1 MAKRCI
7 GGGQRKP
14 RYGRLEG
21 PCAEIREEAKSILRT
36 DRPGPSCSTS
46 SGAGGACGAI
56 PPIARPLKGG
66 YIEAP
71 NGPQLH
77 LPYRSRTPES
87 DFDRMIFLLLLLLGA
102 APVRGSETGALAGH
116 VVDAESGEA
125 VGWTTVVVE
134 GLERARISDADGYF
148 FFANLPSGIH
158 VLQTLHVGYHEA
170 RFEVEVAAGDTNHVD
185 LAIGHHHL
193 ELQSIIIEGRSGR
206 PLSPLETPEVV
217 FSGSTLRQNLSRT
230 IAETIDSEPGIA
242 LRSMGP
248 APARPVL
255 RGLGGDRL
263 LVLEDGERTG
273 DLSASSSDHAVAIE
287 PLTTERIEV
296 VRGPRTLLYGS
307 NALAGVVNVVR
318 GYVPSDRSEGL
329 GGSFTWQGESVNGAL
344 GAGLSLEHP
353 LGPMALRADGS
364 WRNASDIATPR
375 GVLPNTDIRTGN
387 ASAGISLVRSWGH
400 AGVSGSLYDSD
411 YGIPPDPQGG
421 HPHGVSIELERQHLE
436 GRGELLGGPDWL
448 QRLELS
454 HAFSRYQHGEFEVN
468 HVLGLEFGVLSHH
481 SSVLAHLSPMGPMRN
496 GAMGLWYEYRNYA
509 AAGLDFTPPAEE
521 YAGALFTYQEIERGP
536 WSANAALRADAR
548 RVEPREEKVSRTV
561 GRIRT
566 RDFAGLSAG
575 LSSHYRAGHGLTLGA
590 TLMRTFRAP
599 GIEELFS
606 EGPHLAAYSYE
617 VGSGDLNT
625 ERGLGLE
632 LFADHHHERGPSPP
646 GPVPQRH
653 RRLHLPEE
661 QRQAQPEARR
671 PLPLPDGGGAR
682 PHARRRS
689 HRRLAPGAALE
700 NRLLTQLRAAATWP
714 TAAANPCRA
723 CRPLQSRI
731 SLAWEPTEA
740 LSAGGALRLA
750 ADQNRPGEFEEPTEG
765 YAVLDLSGKYYV
777 HLRGHLHTFA
787 LTLENATDAVYRN
800 HLNRVKEILPEP
812 GRNLR
817 LLHKVFF

>member
-1 MAKRCI
+1 
-7 GGGQRKP
+7 
-14 RYGRLEG
+14 
-21 PCAEIREEAKSILRT
+21 
-36 DRPGPSCSTS
+36 
-46 SGAGGACGAI
+46 
-56 PPIARPLKGG
+56 
-66 YIEAP
+66 
-71 NGPQLH
+71 
-77 LPYRSRTPES
+77 
-87 DFDRMIFLLLLLLGA
+87 MIFLLLLLLGA
-102 APVRGSETGALAGH
+102 APVRGTETGALAGH

-134 GLERARISDADGYF
+134 GLERARISDAEGYF
-148 FFANLPSGIH
+148 FFANLPSGTH
-158 VLQTLHVGYHEA
+158 LLQTLHVGYHEA
-170 RFEVEVAAGDTNHVD
+170 RFEVEVVAGDTNHVD

-193 ELQSIIIEGRSGR
+193 ELQSVLIEARSGR
-206 PLSPLETPEVV
+206 PLSPLETPAVV

-230 IAETIDSEPGIA
+230 IAETIDFEPGIA
-242 LRSMGP
+242 QRSMGP

-318 GYVPSDRSEGL
+318 GYVPSAHPEGL

-353 LGPMALRADGS
+353 LGPLSLRADGS

-387 ASAGISLVRSWGH
+387 ASVGISLVRPWGH
-400 AGVSGSLYDSD
+400 AGVSGSVYDSD
-411 YGIPPDPQGG
+411 YGIPPDPLGG

-448 QRLELS
+448 QRLELT

-481 SSVLAHLSPMGPMRN
+481 SSALAHLEPLGPFRN
-496 GAMGLWYEYRNYA
+496 GVAGLWYEYRNYA

-521 YAGALFTYQEIERGP
+521 YAGALFTYQEIERGS

-548 RVEPREEKVSRTV
+548 RVEPREERDSRTV

-575 LSSHYRAGHGLTLGA
+575 LSGLYRSGRGLTLGA

-617 VGSGDLNT
+617 VGSGGLNT

-632 LFADHHHERGPSPP
+632 LFADCHHERG
-646 GPVPQRH
+646 H
-653 RRLHLPEE
+653 LHLALFRNVIDGYIFPKNSG
-661 QRQAQPEARR
+661 QPSLRRADLYLYQMVGERVLMHGAEATADWRLGR
-671 PLPLPDGGGAR
+671 HWKTVSSLSYVRGHLADRGGEPLPRLP
-682 PHARRRS
+682 PV
-689 HRRLAPGAALE
+689 
-700 NRLLTQLRAAATWP
+700 
-714 TAAANPCRA
+714 
-723 CRPLQSRI
+723 QSRI

-777 HLRGHLHTFA
+777 HWRGHLHTFA

>member
-1 MAKRCI
+1 
-7 GGGQRKP
+7 
-14 RYGRLEG
+14 
-21 PCAEIREEAKSILRT
+21 
-36 DRPGPSCSTS
+36 
-46 SGAGGACGAI
+46 
-56 PPIARPLKGG
+56 
-66 YIEAP
+66 
-71 NGPQLH
+71 
-77 LPYRSRTPES
+77 
-87 DFDRMIFLLLLLLGA
+87 MIFLLLLLLGA
-102 APVRGSETGALAGH
+102 APVRGTETGALAGH

-148 FFANLPSGIH
+148 FFANLPPGIH
-158 VLQTLHVGYHEA
+158 VLQTLHVGFHDA

-193 ELQSIIIEGRSGR
+193 ELQTILIEVQSGR
-206 PLSPLETPEVV
+206 PLSPLETPQVV

-242 LRSMGP
+242 QRSMGP

-318 GYVPSDRSEGL
+318 GYVPSVHPENL

-353 LGPMALRADGS
+353 LGPLSLRADGS
-364 WRNASDIATPR
+364 WRNAGDIATPR

-387 ASAGISLVRSWGH
+387 ASAGISLVRPWGH
-400 AGVSGSLYDSD
+400 AGVSGSVYDSD
-411 YGIPPDPQGG
+411 YGIPPDPLGG

-436 GRGELLGGPDWL
+436 GRGELFVGPEWL
-448 QRLELS
+448 QRLELT

-481 SSVLAHLSPMGPMRN
+481 SSVLAHLAPLGPLRN
-496 GAMGLWYEYRNYA
+496 GVAGLWYEYRNYA

-521 YAGALFTYQEIERGP
+521 YAGAMFTYQEIERGS
-536 WSANAALRADAR
+536 WSANAALRADVR
-548 RVEPREEKVSRTV
+548 RVEPREERDSRTV

-566 RDFAGLSAG
+566 RDFAGLSSG
-575 LSSHYRAGHGLTLGA
+575 VSGHYRTGLDLTLGA
-590 TLMRTFRAP
+590 TWMRTFRAP

-617 VGSGDLNT
+617 VGRGDLNS

-632 LFADHHHERGPSPP
+632 LFADYHHEKG
-646 GPVPQRH
+646 H
-653 RRLHLPEE
+653 LHLALFRNAIDGYIFPKNSGKPSLRRADLYLYQMVGE
-661 QRQAQPEARR
+661 RVLMHGAEATADWHLGRNWKTLSSLSYVR
-671 PLPLPDGGGAR
+671 GHLADRGGEPLPRLP
-682 PHARRRS
+682 PV
-689 HRRLAPGAALE
+689 
-700 NRLLTQLRAAATWP
+700 
-714 TAAANPCRA
+714 
-723 CRPLQSRI
+723 QSRI
-731 SLAWEPTEA
+731 SLSWEPTET
-740 LSAGGALRLA
+740 LSATGALRLA
-750 ADQNRPGEFEEPTEG
+750 ADQNRPGEFEERTEG
-765 YAVLDLSGKYYV
+765 YAVLDFSGQYYL
-777 HLRGHLHTFA
+777 HWGGHLHTFA
-787 LTLENATDAVYRN
+787 LTLENATNAVYRN
-800 HLNRVKEILPEP
+800 HLNRVKDILPEP

>member
-1 MAKRCI
+1 M
-7 GGGQRKP
+7 
-14 RYGRLEG
+14 
-21 PCAEIREEAKSILRT
+21 
-36 DRPGPSCSTS
+36 
-46 SGAGGACGAI
+46 
-56 PPIARPLKGG
+56 
-66 YIEAP
+66 
-71 NGPQLH
+71 
-77 LPYRSRTPES
+77 
-87 DFDRMIFLLLLLLGA
+87 
-102 APVRGSETGALAGH
+102 
-116 VVDAESGEA
+116 
-125 VGWTTVVVE
+125 
-134 GLERARISDADGYF
+134 
-148 FFANLPSGIH
+148 
-158 VLQTLHVGYHEA
+158 
-170 RFEVEVAAGDTNHVD
+170 
-185 LAIGHHHL
+185 
-193 ELQSIIIEGRSGR
+193 
-206 PLSPLETPEVV
+206 V

-318 GYVPSDRSEGL
+318 GYVPSVHRSEGL

-411 YGIPPDPQGG
+411 YGIPPDPMGG

-481 SSVLAHLSPMGPMRN
+481 SSVLAHLSPMGPLRN

-548 RVEPREEKVSRTV
+548 RVEPREEEVSRTV

-617 VGSGDLNT
+617 VGNGDLGS

-632 LFADHHHERGPSPP
+632 LFADYHGEGGH
-646 GPVPQRH
+646 
-653 RRLHLPEE
+653 LHLAMFRNAIDGYIFPKNSGAPSLRRADLFLY
-661 QRQAQPEARR
+661 QMVGDRVLMHGAEATADWHLGRNLKTVS
-671 PLPLPDGGGAR
+671 PSATSG
-682 PHARRRS
+682 
-689 HRRLAPGAALE
+689 
-700 NRLLTQLRAAATWP
+700 ATWP

-723 CRPLQSRI
+723 CRRCRAAS
-731 SLAWEPTEA
+731 AWPG
-740 LSAGGALRLA
+740 SPPRL
-750 ADQNRPGEFEEPTEG
+750 
-765 YAVLDLSGKYYV
+765 
-777 HLRGHLHTFA
+777 
-787 LTLENATDAVYRN
+787 
-800 HLNRVKEILPEP
+800 
-812 GRNLR
+812 
-817 LLHKVFF
+817 

>member
-1 MAKRCI
+1 
-7 GGGQRKP
+7 
-14 RYGRLEG
+14 
-21 PCAEIREEAKSILRT
+21 
-36 DRPGPSCSTS
+36 
-46 SGAGGACGAI
+46 
-56 PPIARPLKGG
+56 
-66 YIEAP
+66 
-71 NGPQLH
+71 
-77 LPYRSRTPES
+77 
-87 DFDRMIFLLLLLLGA
+87 MIFLLLLLLGA

-125 VGWTTVVVE
+125 VAWTTVVVE
-134 GLERARISDADGYF
+134 GLERARVSDAEGF
-148 FFANLPSGIH
+148 FFFPNLPSGIH
-158 VLQTLHVGYHEA
+158 DLQTLHVGYHEA
-170 RFEVEVAAGDTNHVD
+170 RFEVEVVAGDTTHVD

-206 PLSPLETPEVV
+206 PLSPLETPEVI

-318 GYVPSDRSEGL
+318 GYVPSHRTEGL

-344 GAGLSLEHP
+344 GAGLNLEHP

-411 YGIPPDPQGG
+411 YGIPPDPLGG

-436 GRGELLGGPDWL
+436 GRGEILGGPDWL

-481 SSVLAHLSPMGPMRN
+481 SSVLAHLSPMGPLRN

-566 RDFAGLSAG
+566 RDFAGMSAG
-575 LSSHYRAGHGLTLGA
+575 FSSHYRAGHGLTLGA

-617 VGSGDLNT
+617 VGNGDLGS

-632 LFADHHHERGPSPP
+632 LFADYHGEGGHLRLALFRNAIDGYIFPKNSGAPSLRRADLFLYQMVGDRVLMHGAEATADWHLGRNLKTVSTLGYVRG
-646 GPVPQRH
+646 
-653 RRLHLPEE
+653 HLADRGGE
-661 QRQAQPEARR
+661 
-671 PLPLPDGGGAR
+671 PLPRLP
-682 PHARRRS
+682 
-689 HRRLAPGAALE
+689 
-700 NRLLTQLRAAATWP
+700 
-714 TAAANPCRA
+714 
-723 CRPLQSRI
+723 PLQSRI

-765 YAVLDLSGKYYV
+765 YAVLDLSAQYYV
-777 HLRGHLHTFA
+777 PLRGHLHTFT